1 MFAVWG
7 TEASTGGYKGKPGTD
22 CRGAMEGSVWYQ
34 ITVVLDFTGS
44 TVKKKKNIYSVTREA
59 GLVAGPATELKC
71 YCVFS
76 HFHREWVYV

>member
-7 TEASTGGYKGKPGTD
+7 TEASTGRYKGKPGTD

-44 TVKKKKNIYSVTREA
+44 SVKKKKKNH
-59 GLVAGPATELKC
+59 L
-71 YCVFS
+71 FS
-76 HFHREWVYV
+76 D